1 MKRSILKV
9 GMTAMF
15 VGVMGGINLSIAP
28 ANSTAEVMV
37 IAQLREIVLSSDG
50 FFLPSKN
57 IYCRVRKAVDRNDA
71 DRDFL
76 RCEIA
81 SSLKP
86 TPPQPSDCQLDWGSG
101 LVLPITKKAEVL
113 CAGDTIYDAT
123 YPTLQYGQTW
133 KNAGFTCSATRDGL
147 TCTNPQGNG
156 FFLNREEWRTF

>member
-1 MKRSILKV
+1 MKRLILTV
-9 GMTAMF
+9 GMAAMF
-15 VGVMGGINLSIAP
+15 VGVGDGMLP
-28 ANSTAEVMV
+28 ANSTIDRAIVAE
-37 IAQLREIVLSSDG
+37 LREIALSSNG

-57 IYCRVRKAVDRNDA
+57 IYCLLRKTNDPNDA
-71 DRDFL
+71 RRDFL

-86 TPPQPSDCQLDWGSG
+86 KPPQPADCPLDWGSG
-101 LVLPITKKAEVL
+101 LVLRRTGNTEVL
-113 CAGDTIYDAT
+113 CAADSIYDKT

>member
-1 MKRSILKV
+1 
-9 GMTAMF
+9 MF

-28 ANSTAEVMV
+28 VSYTAEVTV
-37 IAQLREIVLSSDG
+37 VAQLREIVLSSDG

-57 IYCRVRKAVDRNDA
+57 IYCRVRKSVDRNDA
-71 DRDFL
+71 NRDFL

-101 LVLPITKKAEVL
+101 LVLPKTKKAEVL
-113 CAGDTIYDAT
+113 CAADTIFDAT

>member
-1 MKRSILKV
+1 MKRSILTV
-9 GMTAMF
+9 GIAAISIAI
-15 VGVMGGINLSIAP
+15 VEGINLTVAR
-28 ANSTAEVMV
+28 ANSTTNPAIVSQ
-37 IAQLREIVLSSDG
+37 IREIVLSGDG

-57 IYCRVRKAVDRNDA
+57 IYCRLRKASDRNDA
-71 DRDFL
+71 SRDFL

-101 LVLPITKKAEVL
+101 LVLPRAKKTEVL
-113 CAGDTIYDAT
+113 CAADSIYDPT

-147 TCTNPQGNG
+147 TCSNPQQQG